1 MNTQLKEK
9 KSFDYKWVIAAL
21 SFVMVFTVL
30 GFCSSTKGLYIAPIT
45 EALSISRG
53 AFSINDSCRYITTS
67 VINLFFGFLIGRFGA
82 RKLIAAGFLS
92 LIISCLLYSFAEN
105 VYLFYLGG
113 VFLGMGIAW
122 TTTTMVGAVIG
133 RWFKENRGTI
143 MGAILAANGV
153 GAALAI
159 QVVSPIINKEG
170 TLFGY
175 RDAYRLIVLILVC
188 VGLVVV
194 TFFRNNPKDYVDDGS
209 VSSKKKPKG
218 RAWEGLAF
226 AEIIRKPYFYIALF
240 CIFATGMILNGISG
254 VSAPLYRDVGLPS
267 GYIALILS
275 IHSLCL
281 TLFKFGIGI
290 FYDKKGLRKTS
301 NTCFITA
308 IIVML
313 ALTFVT
319 NSRLGMILAMF
330 YAIFSALA
338 LPLETVMLPIYSG
351 DIFGEKAYDK
361 VLGVVT
367 SVNTLGFATGS
378 PLANICF
385 DLTGNYNVAIYFGA
399 GLMVVATI
407 FMQYVFSASKKDKA
421 KVAAQ
426 NGL

>member
-1 MNTQLKEK
+1 MNQKIK
-9 KSFDYKWVIAAL
+9 FDYKWVIAAL

-194 TFFRNNPKDYVDDGS
+194 TFFRNNPKDYVDDGN

-226 AEIIRKPYFYIALF
+226 DEIIRKPYFYIALF
-240 CIFATGMILNGISG
+240 CIFATGMILNGIAG

-281 TLFKFGIGI
+281 TIFKFGIGI
-290 FYDKKGLRKTS
+290 FYDKTGLRKTS

-361 VLGVVT
+361 VLGIVT
-367 SVNTLGFATGS
+367 SVNTLGFAVGS
-378 PLANICF
+378 PVTNLCF
-385 DLTGNYNVAIYFGA
+385 DITGNYNIAIYIGCA
-399 GLMVVATI
+399 MMLVATI
-407 FMQYVFSASKKDKA
+407 LMQYVMRASEKDKE
-421 KVAAQ
+421 KVASQ
-426 NGL
+426 KN